1 MPIYEFACNDCT
13 VKRFSELVGVLASAS
28 PVECPRCKSRNVKK
42 LVSRFARIRSTDEAL
57 DSLAE
62 LADSVDESDPKAVRR
77 LMNEVAHGMDDE
89 LTGDD
94 VEELLETTS
103 EEL

>member
-1 MPIYEFACNDCT
+1 MPIFEFACNDCT
-13 VKRFSELVGVLASAS
+13 LGRFSELVGVLASPT
-28 PVECPRCKSRNVKK
+28 PVQCPRCKSHNVKK

-62 LADSVDESDPKAVRR
+62 LADRVDENDPKSMRR
-77 LMNEVAHGMDDE
+77 LMNEVAHGMGDE

-94 VEELLETTS
+94 VEELLETS

>member
-13 VKRFSELVGVLASAS
+13 VKRFSELVGVVANPK
-28 PVECPRCKSRNVKK
+28 PVQCPRCGSPNVRK
-42 LVSRFARIRSTDEAL
+42 LVSRFARLRSTDEAL
-57 DSLAE
+57 DALAE
-62 LADSVDESDPKAVRR
+62 QADGVDESDPRAMRR
-77 LMNEVAHGMDDE
+77 LMNEVAHGLDDDF
-89 LTGDD
+89 TGDD